1 MNEREI
7 VTSPSIRQFILISYK
22 ELLKD
27 SSPDKISVKQ
37 IAERAGIN
45 RSTFYLH
52 FQDKNEVLEVIIEE
66 KLSEFISSYY
76 SDHQDNNNH
85 PNYTTTQ
92 ICHHIFE
99 NRKFYNGLI
108 LNKDFKK
115 KLFCYLF
122 EALQIHM
129 ETEALATFTAYGT
142 MGYLF
147 NWIEQDC
154 EKPIEEIA
162 HALWSIADSRFY
174 VSKSV

>member
-7 VTSPSIRQFILISYK
+7 VQYPSIRQFILISYK
-22 ELLKD
+22 ELLKNY
-27 SSPDKISVKQ
+27 SPDKISVKQ
-37 IAERAGIN
+37 IAEHAGIN

-52 FQDKNEVLEVIIEE
+52 FQDKNEVLKVIIEE
-66 KLSEFISSYY
+66 KLCEFISSYY
-76 SDHQDNNNH
+76 SKDIASHTH

-99 NRKFYNGLI
+99 NRMFYKELI

-115 KLFCYLF
+115 KLFDYLF
-122 EALQIHM
+122 EALYLHM

-154 EKPIEEIA
+154 EKPVEEIA
-162 HALWSIADSRFY
+162 QALWSIADSRFY
-174 VSKSV
+174 VSKSL